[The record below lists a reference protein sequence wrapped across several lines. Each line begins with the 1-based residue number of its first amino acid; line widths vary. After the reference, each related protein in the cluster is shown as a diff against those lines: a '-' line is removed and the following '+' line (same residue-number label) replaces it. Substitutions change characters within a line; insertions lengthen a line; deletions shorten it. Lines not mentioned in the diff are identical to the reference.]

1 MPTQKLAEIKQ
12 KVAQMRQNLERW
24 KSHNEVNAKPAD
36 GLLYDFLSDFLS
48 ILEDDES
55 GYENTAE
62 TEYEADQPKPDE
74 PERIENIATHQSD
87 EEGEDT
93 GGNNPGHKPGTP

>member
-1 MPTQKLAEIKQ
+1 MATLKLAE
-12 KVAQMRQNLERW
+12 MRQKLERW

-55 GYENTAE
+55 DYENTAE
-62 TEYEADQPKPDE
+62 TEDETDQPDE
-74 PERIENIATHQSD
+74 PERIENTPIHQSN

-93 GGNNPGHKPGTP
+93 GGNNPSHKPGTP